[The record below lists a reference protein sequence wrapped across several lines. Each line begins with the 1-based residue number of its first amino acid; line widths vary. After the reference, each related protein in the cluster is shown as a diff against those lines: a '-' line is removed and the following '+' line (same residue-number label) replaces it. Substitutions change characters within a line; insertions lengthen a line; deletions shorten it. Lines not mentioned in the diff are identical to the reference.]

1 MKRVFLSFAIL
12 LAGTA
17 ALQAQKGFRLGAKVG
32 ANATKLDGQSFE
44 SGFNASWHA
53 GAFAELDFTKK
64 LGIQPELLWSQTKST
79 FVNNVNGLPSTLTTR
94 DVSLNYLSIPLLLR
108 WSPNKLI
115 TLNAGPQYSILMDQ
129 NKSLL
134 QNGQQ
139 AFKTGDFAA
148 VAGLQLNLQSLRI
161 YGRYVAGMSN
171 INDVTNSD
179 KWRNQQIQ
187 AGIGLKL

>member
-1 MKRVFLSFAIL
+1 MKRVFLSLTIL
-12 LAGTA
+12 LVSIVAV
-17 ALQAQKGFRLGAKVG
+17 QAQKGFRLGAKVG

-53 GAFAELDFTKK
+53 GAFVEVDFTKK

-171 INDVTNSD
+171 INDVGNSD

>member
-12 LAGTA
+12 LVA
-17 ALQAQKGFRLGAKVG
+17 AAAVQAQKGFRLGAKVG

-53 GAFAELDFTKK
+53 GAFVELDFTKK

-129 NKSLL
+129 NKRLFRVSAILRSSQSHLMATKYIL
-134 QNGQQ
+134 QV
-139 AFKTGDFAA
+139 ASVDRKHLTDSAA
-148 VAGLQLNLQSLRI
+148 
-161 YGRYVAGMSN
+161 
-171 INDVTNSD
+171 
-179 KWRNQQIQ
+179 
-187 AGIGLKL
+187 

>member
-1 MKRVFLSFAIL
+1 MKRVFLSLGIL
-12 LAGTA
+12 LFSMV

-44 SGFNASWHA
+44 SGFNASWHV

-171 INDVTNSD
+171 INDVGNSD

-187 AGIGLKL
+187 VGIGLKL